1 MTGRIDSHQHFW
13 RLDRGDYGWLT
24 PEMEPIYRDY
34 LPSDLEPKI
43 VRAGIDSTVLVQA
56 APSVAETLFML
67 ELAREHPFIA
77 GVVGW
82 VDFESSVAPES
93 IVTLAEDA
101 KLVGLRPMI
110 QDIPDIAWMLKPDL
124 APAIEAMIDHDL
136 VFDAL
141 LLPKHLPVLQDFAE
155 LYPELRLVVDHGA
168 KPQLRTGDIAEWR
181 HEITAIAR
189 STNAVCKLSG
199 LVTEAGSANPALLA
213 PCVDH
218 LLEAFGPNR
227 LMWGSDWPVCELVC
241 SYEEWYQA
249 SEMLLVRLDQD
260 EREQIYSGTAR
271 ETYGI

>member
-24 PEMEPIYRDY
+24 PEMDPIYRDY
-34 LPSDLEPKI
+34 LPADLEPKI

-67 ELAREHPFIA
+67 DLAREHPFIA

-124 APAIEAMIDHDL
+124 APAIESMIDHDL

>member
-24 PEMEPIYRDY
+24 PEMDPIYRDY

-43 VRAGIDSTVLVQA
+43 LRAGIDSTVLVQA

-141 LLPKHLPVLQDFAE
+141 LLPKHLPVLQDFAG

-227 LMWGSDWPVCELVC
+227 S
-241 SYEEWYQA
+241 EERRVGKECRTRR
-249 SEMLLVRLDQD
+249 SPCR
-260 EREQIYSGTAR
+260 
-271 ETYGI
+271 

>member
-1 MTGRIDSHQHFW
+1 
-13 RLDRGDYGWLT
+13 
-24 PEMEPIYRDY
+24 
-34 LPSDLEPKI
+34 
-43 VRAGIDSTVLVQA
+43 VLVQA

-67 ELAREHPFIA
+67 DLAREHPFIA

-82 VDFESSVAPES
+82 VDFESSMAPES
-93 IVTLAEDA
+93 IATLAEDA

-141 LLPKHLPVLQDFAE
+141 VLPKHLPVLLDFAE

-168 KPQLRTGDIAEWR
+168 KPQLRTDDIAEWR

-189 STNAVCKLSG
+189 GTNAMCKLSG

-249 SEMLLVRLDQD
+249 SEMLLVRLDTA
-260 EREQIYSGTAR
+260 ERERIYSGTAL